1 MTPEPFPNQQRP
13 VPCTGLA
20 QTVYEHLRTI
30 AQNQMISERPG
41 HTLTATALV
50 HEAYLRLGDD
60 PRVREG
66 GRGAFF
72 CAAAEAMRRILIEH
86 ARARGRVKRGGG
98 AGRVPLDA
106 IEDVVDLAA
115 LDEGRSECILAFDE
129 AFGRLEDH
137 QPRVAD
143 VVRLRFFAGLTVEQ
157 TAEAIGVSERTVSN
171 DWGYARAW
179 MAREL
184 ERHDAGS

>member
-1 MTPEPFPNQQRP
+1 MPEDRGDAMPS
-13 VPCTGLA
+13 GLA

-30 AQNQMISERPG
+30 AQNQMNSERPG

-60 PRVREG
+60 PNVRNG
-66 GRGAFF
+66 GRGVFF
-72 CAAAEAMRRILIEH
+72 RAAAEAMRRILIEH
-86 ARARGRVKRGGG
+86 ARARGRIKRGGG
-98 AGRVPLDA
+98 VGRLPLDA
-106 IEDVVDLAA
+106 IGDVVDLAA
-115 LDEGRSECILAFDE
+115 AGDDRAEHVLAFDE
-129 AFGRLEDH
+129 AFGRLVDH
-137 QPRVAD
+137 EPRVAD

-157 TAEAIGVSERTVSN
+157 AAEALGISERTVNN

-184 ERHDAGS
+184 ERHDGEA